1 MIIANK
7 KIRYY
12 QTGLLVVVKET
23 FLYKS
28 LEVTTIFLLVSIL
41 HYTIK

>member
-1 MIIANK
+1 MVIANK

-12 QTGLLVVVKET
+12 QIGLLVVVKET
-23 FLYKS
+23 SLDKS
-28 LEVTTIFLLVSIL
+28 LEVTTIFLLVSIS